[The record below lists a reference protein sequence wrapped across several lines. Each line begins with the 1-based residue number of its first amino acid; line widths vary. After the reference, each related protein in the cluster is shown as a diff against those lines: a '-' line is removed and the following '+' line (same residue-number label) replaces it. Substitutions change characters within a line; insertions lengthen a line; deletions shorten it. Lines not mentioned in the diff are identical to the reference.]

1 MPTLLSLLQS
11 RREHFSRENPYLNP
25 ISHFSGQNSIFFIKI
40 PYWKW
45 EMIFEQCETSILIY
59 HILFPVTH
67 IPLNHS
73 IVPNLLVSH
82 TKNLNILV
90 ILYYRFLLIFF
101 ANRSIKH
108 HSKIYPLIYDFL
120 PWREKQEV
128 RNEAWELG
136 SWKWDIVNEK

>member
-1 MPTLLSLLQS
+1 
-11 RREHFSRENPYLNP
+11 
-25 ISHFSGQNSIFFIKI
+25 
-40 PYWKW
+40 
-45 EMIFEQCETSILIY
+45 MIFEQCETSILIY

-73 IVPNLLVSH
+73 IAPNLLVSH

-108 HSKIYPLIYDFL
+108 PSKIYPLIYDFL
-120 PWREKQEV
+120 P
-128 RNEAWELG
+128 
-136 SWKWDIVNEK
+136 